1 MLMMISMI
9 YFPDVLLS
17 KIGVEFHRMDIAI
30 GCSTYV
36 NEC

>member
-17 KIGVEFHRMDIAI
+17 KIGVGFHGMGITI
-30 GCSTYV
+30 GCSTDV